1 MDPSAVPRVTHVLPS
16 QEELHHARSK
26 LLDGLPEKGLGY
38 DHVKHHIESDLV
50 PAFSRSSKS
59 AHYYG
64 FVTGGTTPA
73 AVLGEVVAVENDQFV
88 QVHLPKESISTEV
101 EDRAL
106 RMVCDLLDLNSDGFP
121 HRTFTTGATGSNIV
135 GLVCTTYRLRSL
147 TGNL

>member
-1 MDPSAVPRVTHVLPS
+1 MDASAVPRVSHVLPS

-26 LLDGLPEKGLGY
+26 LLDSLPDKGLGY
-38 DHVKHHIESDLV
+38 DNVKRHIERDLV

-73 AVLGEVVAVENDQFV
+73 AVLGDLVAVENDQFV
-88 QVHLPKESISTEV
+88 QVHLPRESISTEV

-106 RMVCDLLDLNSDGFP
+106 RMVCDLLDLDSNEFP

-135 GLVCTTYRLRSL
+135 GLVSPTTRLRSWSGRL
-147 TGNL
+147 